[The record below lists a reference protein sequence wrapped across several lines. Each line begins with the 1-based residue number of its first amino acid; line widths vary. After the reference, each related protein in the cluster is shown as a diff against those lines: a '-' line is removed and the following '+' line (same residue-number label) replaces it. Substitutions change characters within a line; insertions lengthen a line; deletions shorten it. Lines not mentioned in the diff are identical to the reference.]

1 MSRIISVSDEVYLK
15 LSGIKDDRSFTE
27 VIKSLLSGSANKGDA
42 KEIIAFVK
50 SAKPVSK
57 ESAKRMLNAVKT
69 GRKNAVARDIF
80 G

>member
-50 SAKPVSK
+50 SAKPISE
-57 ESAKRMLNAVKT
+57 ESANRMSNEIKIR
-69 GRKNAVARDIF
+69 RKNAVARDIF